1 MNEEELKLLDKIEE
15 LPKELN
21 IEIRGL
27 ILSEVCLR
35 KENQQL
41 KEQLNK
47 KYENVGT
54 LTSEILYEENT
65 KLVQENQQLKK
76 QYCERT
82 DCSGRI
88 GNSKKVEELEKRLE
102 ASEKARKE
110 AIELVK
116 NNQRK
121 DEFVELNE
129 WQARDLIS
137 ILDIDKGE

>member
-1 MNEEELKLLDKIEE
+1 MNREELMKKT
-15 LPKELN
+15 
-21 IEIRGL
+21 
-27 ILSEVCLR
+27 
-35 KENQQL
+35 
-41 KEQLNK
+41 KEQ
-47 KYENVGT
+47 
-54 LTSEILYEENT
+54 
-65 KLVQENQQLKK
+65 
-76 QYCERT
+76 
-82 DCSGRI
+82 
-88 GNSKKVEELEKRLE
+88 LE

>member
-1 MNEEELKLLDKIEE
+1 MGGEELKLLDKIEE

-65 KLVQENQQLKK
+65 KLVQENKKLK
-76 QYCERT
+76 
-82 DCSGRI
+82 
-88 GNSKKVEELEKRLE
+88 EKLE

-110 AIELVK
+110 AIELINKVISMRK
-116 NNQRK
+116 NGYSYEQYK
-121 DEFVELNE
+121 KYLDEALKE
-129 WQARDLIS
+129 
-137 ILDIDKGE
+137 LDIDKGE

>member
-1 MNEEELKLLDKIEE
+1 MNKEELALHFLQEYY
-15 LPKELN
+15 N
-21 IEIRGL
+21 IPTNWEDYKTIQNAIR
-27 ILSEVCLR
+27 
-35 KENQQL
+35 KNQQL
-41 KEQLNK
+41 KEQ
-47 KYENVGT
+47 
-54 LTSEILYEENT
+54 
-65 KLVQENQQLKK
+65 
-76 QYCERT
+76 
-82 DCSGRI
+82 
-88 GNSKKVEELEKRLE
+88 LE

>member
-65 KLVQENQQLKK
+65 RLINQQKEFIEWLEQKVKK
-76 QYCERT
+76 YTPNLRV
-82 DCSGRI
+82 S
-88 GNSKKVEELEKRLE
+88 EL
-102 ASEKARKE
+102 
-110 AIELVK
+110 
-116 NNQRK
+116 
-121 DEFVELNE
+121 DEFGYRVAQYINAEVYEIPPEDVVKEVLSKYKEIIGVEM
-129 WQARDLIS
+129 
-137 ILDIDKGE
+137 